1 MVLRGGKRR
10 LSVLFA
16 VAQKVWRLQIADIK
30 NQMFLME
37 GEGIL

>member
-10 LSVLFA
+10 LSAPFA

-37 GEGIL
+37 GEGIF